1 MGGWDAGDS
10 AGNQRSGARARDE
23 VAPGSREGRC
33 GERSEVSSGDAREG
47 SVAARLRRRCGWRD
61 VAGCDAGGAR
71 REAGERNA
79 LPRHFK
85 SFVVATG
92 VVLVGVGLVRTNAG
106 RGNRRGASSCDTRWG
121 CRRGERAGPRIR
133 VEERRRDVLY
143 FTKFILTLYLRLT
156 FKLLYV
162 HQSSASTMT

>member
-33 GERSEVSSGDAREG
+33 GERSEVSSGMRARDLLRDCVG
-47 SVAARLRRRCGWRD
+47 S
-61 VAGCDAGGAR
+61 AGGGTWRVAPAEPPR
-71 REAGERNA
+71 GGRASA
-79 LPRHFK
+79 PRHFK

-106 RGNRRGASSCDTRWG
+106 ERKRARSKLVRHALGF
-121 CRRGERAGPRIR
+121 RRGERAGPRIR
-133 VEERRRDVLY
+133 VEERRDVLY
-143 FTKFILTLYLRLT
+143 FTNLY
-156 FKLLYV
+156 
-162 HQSSASTMT
+162 